1 MKIYLLWIKMIK
13 YSVRF
18 NRIFILGYSLVS
30 LYHYAVNLGGVNSLI
45 SMLML
50 Y

>member
-13 YSVRF
+13 YTVWLD
-18 NRIFILGYSLVS
+18 RIFIFGYSLVS
-30 LYHYAVNLGGVNSLI
+30 LYHYAVNLGGVNSVIL
-45 SMLML
+45 MLML